1 MSKRRRYGQVPPPDG
16 GQTFQI
22 MEPVTPVYLIPM
34 PKPQRVVP
42 LAGDPDWVIS
52 DLTQPLAQ
60 DESSEQD
67 STTPP
72 AVANP

>member
-42 LAGDPDWVIS
+42 SAGDPDWVIS
-52 DLTQPLAQ
+52 D
-60 DESSEQD
+60 
-67 STTPP
+67 
-72 AVANP
+72 